1 MKDIDRLD
9 TFIKTESHKGDGQEP
24 PFDLDT
30 AIRVCRQAGYF
41 EHASYLA
48 KKYKRHE
55 DYLRIQ
61 IEDAGSYQEAL
72 AYVKELGPETVSNL
86 FRRDFLLNAHS
97 LIKAEVNLARYGRA
111 MLANLPNETTQV
123 LIELCSGTGFANTP
137 DAEDRPASPA
147 PLPGDRTPSG
157 HQRQATIR
165 RSYHDGDSSRA
176 SSPPPSQTILTSR
189 RPPRRRPSPR
199 QYFAHFV
206 NHVDL
211 FMRFL
216 EELAQIRWGQ
226 KLPTGATPTTQPSTK
241 PIQLADTPDELDRTD
256 QVAVWNTLLELY
268 LTRSGQTKDTSASTA
283 LRNKAVAVLRDD
295 VAFPYDQ
302 SHALLIC
309 STYGF
314 TDGLIILWEKMGMY
328 EDILRFWM
336 ERENSQ
342 PNTDLGNGK
351 RASDEVLRHLGVY
364 GPAHPHLY
372 PMVLRF
378 LTSSAALLS
387 RHTMDVM
394 GILEKIDKDKIIPP
408 LGVVQ
413 ILSRNDVASVGLV
426 KDWLMRRIKDS
437 RGEISAVSRLF
448 TLQGQ
453 LGLLNDVHRTGRRS
467 LLIGKIP

>member
-1 MKDIDRLD
+1 
-9 TFIKTESHKGDGQEP
+9 
-24 PFDLDT
+24 
-30 AIRVCRQAGYF
+30 
-41 EHASYLA
+41 
-48 KKYKRHE
+48 
-55 DYLRIQ
+55 
-61 IEDAGSYQEAL
+61 
-72 AYVKELGPETVSNL
+72 
-86 FRRDFLLNAHS
+86 
-97 LIKAEVNLARYGRA
+97 
-111 MLANLPNETTQV
+111 MLANLPDETTQV
-123 LIELCSGTGFANTP
+123 LIELCSGTGFAAIP
-137 DAEDRPASPA
+137 DTEDRPASPV
-147 PLPGDRTPSG
+147 PVPGDRTPSG
-157 HQRQATIR
+157 HQRQPTLR
-165 RSYHDGDSSRA
+165 RSYHDGESSRA
-176 SSPPPSQTILTSR
+176 SSPPNQTVYANR

-206 NHVDL
+206 NHVDH
-211 FMRFL
+211 FVRFL
-216 EELAQIRWGQ
+216 EELAQLRWGQ
-226 KLPTGATPTTQPSTK
+226 KLPGGGTPITQPSTK
-241 PIQLADTPDELDRTD
+241 PIQLSDTPDESEKTD

-268 LTRSGQTKDTSASTA
+268 LTRSGQVQAASTSAA
-283 LRNKAVAVLRDD
+283 LRNKAIAVLQDE

-309 STYGF
+309 STYSF

-342 PNTDLGNGK
+342 PNTELANGK

-372 PMVLRF
+372 PLVLRF

-394 GILEKIDKDKIIPP
+394 GILEKIDKEKIIPP

-437 RGEISAVSRLF
+437 RAEISAVSRSFARPWL
-448 TLQGQ
+448 T
-453 LGLLNDVHRTGRRS
+453 S
-467 LLIGKIP
+467 WS